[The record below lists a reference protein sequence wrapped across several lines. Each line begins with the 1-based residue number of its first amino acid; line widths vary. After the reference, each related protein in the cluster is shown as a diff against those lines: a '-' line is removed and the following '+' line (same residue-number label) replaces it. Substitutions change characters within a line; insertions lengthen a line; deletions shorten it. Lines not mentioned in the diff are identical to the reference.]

1 MVLSKSTKNL
11 LDSTVDLQ
19 VDEEID
25 SNRILKLIEVCGPNV
40 VALPTR
46 TPIFEW

>member
-25 SNRILKLIEVCGPNV
+25 SNQILKLIEVCGPN
-40 VALPTR
+40 ACGRSSYTD
-46 TPIFEW
+46 TYI